1 MVNASVL
8 PRKRKISMLR
18 KQSRRTFIQT
28 ATGMIVASWG
38 GLKIVAG
45 PLAALAQPSEVS
57 HPTPVPQ
64 EFIYGTE
71 FFRPPNPPRALRHEM
86 LKAIANE
93 YRFNIIRIYCS
104 WVYLNPEQGK
114 FDFTEIEEVMNDCDQ
129 LGLKVLMG
137 AVIEE
142 APYWLEAAH
151 PEARFVDALGAPQRL
166 QTASINMSGGWPSLC
181 MDWTS
186 VREAAENFLRELAKV
201 VSRHSSMYAYDVWNE
216 PHLEP
221 SGGREFNASTDQ
233 KLYCYCEKTIAS
245 FQSWLKQRYGTLE
258 QLSEAWVRR
267 YASWDE
273 IDPPRGPG
281 SYIDWVDWRRF
292 MIERSTEEMRFRV
305 KTLRTV
311 DTRSLLESHVFSQA
325 AILPLALQAINPWRL
340 AELMETW
347 GLSYFPRW
355 QESPIYFGAAQIE
368 LTRAA
373 AAGKPFWIT
382 ELQGGHGSNGIRR
395 SRQMRPRDIRLWNWM
410 LVAMGGKGIVY
421 WCYLTEATG
430 TESTGFGLVER
441 DGSASERVL
450 EAAQDHKLIQAQWE
464 IIKDYKP
471 NPEVA
476 ILVDI
481 DNALL
486 TFAMSGKED
495 ASTKSFAGYYK
506 ALWNSDVMVDFV
518 EPQSLRDADKYR
530 VIIAP
535 WHLIGKK
542 DTCDHLRRFVEGGG
556 TLLLET
562 GFASYDEHMVY
573 NPIVPAF
580 GLADAFGYREQESLY
595 MMQDDGRDNPKSEN
609 LPQSERVYVEGHLTF
624 TEPIS
629 ATIKA
634 HTFLTPIRPA
644 SAKVIATYESTPVAA
659 TKKVGKGQV
668 YYVGTNLG
676 ASIEEG
682 SQAGIELVRTIVT
695 QAIQPSVTS
704 EKVRP
709 RLIESPNGSL
719 LIVFNDQIIDQT
731 ARVRVPS
738 RYKTAVNV
746 YDNQSQAILAGVVEI
761 QVPFEGVSVFRLS

>member
-1 MVNASVL
+1 MSQEV
-8 PRKRKISMLR
+8 
-18 KQSRRTFIQT
+18 SRRTFIRT
-28 ATGMIVASWG
+28 ATGLIAVNWG
-38 GLKIVAG
+38 GLRILAG
-45 PLAALAQPSEVS
+45 PASAFAQAADGQRSIPMPE
-57 HPTPVPQ
+57 
-64 EFIYGTE
+64 EFIYGAE

-93 YRFNIIRIYCS
+93 YKFNIIRIYCS
-104 WVYLNPEQGK
+104 WVYLNPGQGK
-114 FDFTEIEEVMNDCDQ
+114 FDFTEIEEVLSDCDQ

-151 PEARFVDALGAPQRL
+151 PESRFVDALGAPQRL

-181 MDWTS
+181 MDWAP
-186 VREAAENFLRELAKV
+186 VREAAETFLLELAKV
-201 VSRHSSMYAYDVWNE
+201 VSKYSSMYAYDVWNE

-233 KLYCYCEKTIAS
+233 KLYCYCDKTIAS
-245 FQSWLKQRYGTLE
+245 FQNWLKKRYGTLE
-258 QLSEAWVRR
+258 KLSEAWVRR
-267 YASWDE
+267 YPSWE
-273 IDPPRGPG
+273 VIDPPRGPG

-305 KTLRTV
+305 KTLRSV
-311 DTRSLLESHVFSQA
+311 DTRSILESHVYSQA

-340 AELMETW
+340 AELMEYW

-355 QESPIYFGAAQIE
+355 DGSPIYLGAAHIE

-395 SRQMRPRDIRLWNWM
+395 SPQMRPRDIRLWNWM

-464 IIKDYKP
+464 IFKDYKP
-471 NPEVA
+471 SPEVA
-476 ILVDI
+476 VVVDI

-506 ALWNSDVMVDFV
+506 ALWNSDVLVDFI
-518 EPQSLRDADKYR
+518 EPQSLSNSDKYK

-535 WHLIGKK
+535 WHLIGKQE
-542 DTCDHLRRFVEGGG
+542 TCDRLRQFVEDGG

-573 NPIVPAF
+573 NPVVPAF
-580 GLADAFGYREQESLY
+580 GLAEVFGYREQESLY
-595 MMQDDGRDNPKSEN
+595 MMQSDLKESPKPEDLPPSDRIYIEGR
-609 LPQSERVYVEGHLTF
+609 LAF
-624 TEPIS
+624 TEPIK
-629 ATIKA
+629 ATVKA
-634 HTFLTPIRPA
+634 HTFLTPITVS
-644 SAKVIATYESTPVAA
+644 SAKVIASYESTPVAA
-659 TKKVGKGQV
+659 FKKVGKGQV
-668 YYVGTNLG
+668 YYFGTNLG

-682 SQAGIELVRTIVT
+682 SQEGVNLVRAIVSQAVQRTI
-695 QAIQPSVTS
+695 SS
-704 EKVRP
+704 DKVRP
-709 RLIESPNGSL
+709 RLIESSSGSL
-719 LIVFNDQIIDQT
+719 LIVFNDQITDQ
-731 ARVRVPS
+731 AAKIQVPS
-738 RYKTAVNV
+738 RYKTATDI
-746 YDNQSQAILAGVVEI
+746 YDNGSQTIHNGAVEVR
-761 QVPFEGVSVFRLS
+761 VPFEGVSVLRLS

>member
-1 MVNASVL
+1 
-8 PRKRKISMLR
+8 MLR
-18 KQSRRTFIQT
+18 
-28 ATGMIVASWG
+28 
-38 GLKIVAG
+38 
-45 PLAALAQPSEVS
+45 
-57 HPTPVPQ
+57 
-64 EFIYGTE
+64 
-71 FFRPPNPPRALRHEM
+71 
-86 LKAIANE
+86 AIANE
-93 YRFNIIRIYCS
+93 YKFNIIRIYCS
-104 WVYLNPEQGK
+104 WVYLNPEPGK
-114 FDFTEIEEVMNDCDQ
+114 FDFSEVEEILNDCDQ

-151 PEARFVDALGAPQRL
+151 PETRFVDALGEPQRL

-181 MDWTS
+181 MDWAP
-186 VREAAENFLRELAKV
+186 VREAAETFLQELAKA
-201 VSRHSSMYAYDVWNE
+201 VSKHASMYAYDVWNE

-221 SGGREFNASTDQ
+221 SGGHEFNASTDQ

-245 FQSWLKQRYGTLE
+245 FQNWLRHRYGTLE
-258 QLSEAWVRR
+258 KLSEAWVRR
-267 YASWDE
+267 YPSWE
-273 IDPPRGPG
+273 VIDPPRGPG
-281 SYIDWVDWRRF
+281 SYVDWVDWRRF

-305 KTLRTV
+305 KTLRSI
-311 DTRSLLESHVFSQA
+311 DTRSILESHVYSQA

-340 AELMETW
+340 AELMEYW
-347 GLSYFPRW
+347 GLSNFPRW
-355 QESPIYFGAAQIE
+355 QGSPIYFGAAQIE

-410 LVAMGGKGIVY
+410 LVAMGGKGIIY

-450 EAAQDHKLIQAQWE
+450 EAAQDHKLIQDQWE

-471 NPEVA
+471 SPEVA
-476 ILVDI
+476 VLVDI

-506 ALWNSDVMVDFV
+506 ALWNSDVLVDFV
-518 EPQSLRDADKYR
+518 EPQSLVNSSNYK

-542 DTCDHLRRFVEGGG
+542 ETCDRLREFVEAGG
-556 TLLLET
+556 TLVLET
-562 GFASYDEHMVY
+562 GFASYDEHMVF
-573 NPIVPAF
+573 NPVVPAF
-580 GLADAFGYREQESLY
+580 GLTEAFGYREQESLY
-595 MMQDDGRDNPKSEN
+595 MQNEGGGN
-609 LPQSERVYVEGHLTF
+609 LKAEDLPESERVYVEGHVTF
-624 TEPIS
+624 TEPIPV
-629 ATIKA
+629 TVKA
-634 HTFLTPIRPA
+634 HTFLTPITVS
-644 SAKVIATYESTPVAA
+644 SATVIGSYASTPVAA

-682 SQAGIELVRTIVT
+682 SQAGIELVRSIV
-695 QAIQPSVTS
+695 AKSILRVVTS
-704 EKVRP
+704 EEVRP
-709 RLIESPNGSL
+709 RLIETSAGSL
-719 LIVFNDQIIDQT
+719 LIVFNEGITDRP
-731 ARVRVPS
+731 AKVRVPS
-738 RYKTAVNV
+738 HYRLATDIYENHTATIH
-746 YDNQSQAILAGVVEI
+746 DEVVEV
-761 QVPFEGVSVFRLS
+761 QVPFEGVSVLRLS

>member
-1 MVNASVL
+1 MI
-8 PRKRKISMLR
+8 RML
-18 KQSRRTFIQT
+18 SRRTFIQT
-28 ATGMIVASWG
+28 ATGMIVANWG
-38 GLKIVAG
+38 GLQILAG
-45 PLAALAQPSEVS
+45 PTALAQSSEVPG
-57 HPTPVPQ
+57 PTPIPQ

-93 YRFNIIRIYCS
+93 YKFNIIRIYCS
-104 WVYLNPEQGK
+104 WVYLNPEPDQ
-114 FDFTEIEEVMNDCDQ
+114 FDFTEIEEVLNDCDQ

-151 PEARFVDALGAPQRL
+151 PESRFVDALGAPQRL

-181 MDWTS
+181 MDWTP
-186 VREAAENFLRELAKV
+186 VRDAAETFLRELAKV
-201 VSRHSSMYAYDVWNE
+201 VSNHSSMYAYDVWNE

-221 SGGREFNASTDQ
+221 SGGHEFNASTDQ

-258 QLSEAWVRR
+258 KLSEAWVRR
-267 YASWDE
+267 YPSWDV

-281 SYIDWVDWRRF
+281 SYVDWVDWRRF

-305 KTLRTV
+305 KTLRAV
-311 DTRSLLESHVFSQA
+311 DTRSILESHVFSQA

-347 GLSYFPRW
+347 GLSNFPRW

-395 SRQMRPRDIRLWNWM
+395 SMQMRPRDIRLWNWM

-450 EAAQDHKLIQAQWE
+450 EAAQDHKFIQAQWE
-464 IIKDYKP
+464 IIRDYKP

-476 ILVDI
+476 VLVDI

-518 EPQSLRDADKYR
+518 EPQSLRDDDKYR

-595 MMQDDGRDNPKSEN
+595 MMQEDGRDNPKSEH
-609 LPQSERVYVEGHLTF
+609 LPESDRVYVEGHLTF

-634 HTFLTPIRPA
+634 HTFLTPIAPA
-644 SAKVIATYESTPVAA
+644 SAKAIATYESTPVAA

-682 SQAGIELVRTIVT
+682 SQAGIDLVRTIVT

-704 EKVRP
+704 DKVRP
-709 RLIESPNGSL
+709 RLIESPKGSL
-719 LIVFNDQIIDQT
+719 LIVFNDQITDQT

-738 RYKTAVNV
+738 RYRTATNV
-746 YDNQSQAILAGVVEI
+746 YDNQSQAISAGSVEI

>member
-1 MVNASVL
+1 MFKEL
-8 PRKRKISMLR
+8 
-18 KQSRRTFIQT
+18 SRRSFIRT
-28 ATGMIVASWG
+28 ATGIVAANWG
-38 GLKIVAG
+38 GLRILPVVGSAET
-45 PLAALAQPSEVS
+45 QPSHVS
-57 HPTPVPQ
+57 DSISASR
-64 EFIYGTE
+64 EFVYGTE
-71 FFRPPNPPRALRHEM
+71 FFRPPNPPRALRHGM

-93 YRFNIIRIYCS
+93 YKFNTIRIYCS
-104 WVYLNPEQGK
+104 WVYLNPEPGK
-114 FDFTEIEEVMNDCDQ
+114 FDFSEVEEVLTDCDQ
-129 LGLKVLMG
+129 LGLRVLMG

-151 PEARFVDALGAPQRL
+151 PESRFVDALGAPQRL

-181 MDWTS
+181 MDWAPI
-186 VREAAENFLRELAKV
+186 RDAAETFLLELAKV
-201 VSRHSSMYAYDVWNE
+201 VSKHASMYAYDVWNE

-221 SGGREFNASTDQ
+221 SGGHQFNISTDQ
-233 KLYCYCEKTIAS
+233 RLYCYCEKTVAS
-245 FQSWLKQRYGTLE
+245 FQDWLKRRYGTLE
-258 QLSEAWVRR
+258 KLSDAWVRR
-267 YASWDE
+267 YPNWNV

-292 MIERSTEEMRFRV
+292 MIQRNTEEMRFRV
-305 KTLRTV
+305 KTLRSV
-311 DTRSLLESHVFSQA
+311 DARSILESHVFSQA
-325 AILPLALQAINPWRL
+325 AILPLALPAINPWRL

-347 GLSYFPRW
+347 GLSNFPRW

-395 SRQMRPRDIRLWNWM
+395 SRQMRARDIRLWNWM
-410 LVAMGGKGIVY
+410 LVSMGGKGIIY

-450 EAAQDHKLIQAQWE
+450 EAAQDHKLIQAQWD

-471 NPEVA
+471 NPQVA
-476 ILVDI
+476 VIVDI

-495 ASTKSFAGYYK
+495 ASVKSFSGYYK
-506 ALWNSDVMVDFV
+506 ALWNSDVLVDFI
-518 EPQSLRDADKYR
+518 EPQSLANSEKYR
-530 VIIAP
+530 FIIAP

-542 DTCDHLRRFVEGGG
+542 ETADHLRRFVEGGG
-556 TLLLET
+556 SLLLET

-580 GLADAFGYREQESLY
+580 GLADAFGYRELESLY
-595 MMQDDGRDNPKSEN
+595 MMQNEPNSPKSED
-609 LPQSERVYVEGHLTF
+609 LPQSERVYVQGHLSF

-629 ATIKA
+629 AAIKA
-634 HTFLTPIRPA
+634 HTFLTPVTA
-644 SAKVIATYESTPVAA
+644 SSAKVIATYESSPVAT
-659 TKKVGKGQV
+659 TKKLGQGRV
-668 YYVGTNLG
+668 YYIGTNLG

-682 SQAGIELVRTIVT
+682 SEAGIELVRAIV
-695 QAIQPSVTS
+695 ADSVQPVVTS

-719 LIVFNDQIIDQT
+719 LIVFNDSTIDQT
-731 ARVRVPS
+731 AEIRVPD
-738 RYKTAVNV
+738 RYKQAVDV
-746 YDNQSQAILAGVVEI
+746 YSQQSQTI
-761 QVPFEGVSVFRLS
+761 QNNKIQVDVPFEGVSVFRLS

>member
-1 MVNASVL
+1 
-8 PRKRKISMLR
+8 
-18 KQSRRTFIQT
+18 
-28 ATGMIVASWG
+28 MIVANWG
-38 GLKIVAG
+38 GLQILAG
-45 PLAALAQPSEVS
+45 PTALAQSSEVS
-57 HPTPVPQ
+57 RPTPVPQ

-93 YRFNIIRIYCS
+93 YKFNIIRIYCS
-104 WVYLNPEQGK
+104 WVYLNPEPDN
-114 FDFTEIEEVMNDCDQ
+114 FDFTEIEEVLNDCDQ

-151 PEARFVDALGAPQRL
+151 PESRFVDALGAPQRL

-181 MDWTS
+181 MDWTP
-186 VREAAENFLRELAKV
+186 VRDAAETFLRELAKA
-201 VSRHSSMYAYDVWNE
+201 VSKHSSMYAYDVWNE

-221 SGGREFNASTDQ
+221 SGGHEFNASTDQ

-245 FQSWLKQRYGTLE
+245 FQNWLKQRYGTLE
-258 QLSEAWVRR
+258 RLSEAWVRR
-267 YASWDE
+267 YPSWDV

-281 SYIDWVDWRRF
+281 SYVDWVDWRRF

-305 KTLRTV
+305 KTLRAV
-311 DTRSLLESHVFSQA
+311 DTRSILESHVFSQA

-347 GLSYFPRW
+347 GLSNFPRW

-395 SRQMRPRDIRLWNWM
+395 SMQMRPRDIRLWNWM

-450 EAAQDHKLIQAQWE
+450 EAAQDHKFIQAQWE
-464 IIKDYKP
+464 IIRGYKP

-476 ILVDI
+476 VLVDI

-486 TFAMSGKED
+486 TFAMSGKEE
-495 ASTKSFAGYYK
+495 ASTKSFSGYYK
-506 ALWNSDVMVDFV
+506 ALWNSDVLVDFV
-518 EPQSLRDADKYR
+518 EPQSLRDDDKYR

-573 NPIVPAF
+573 NPVVPAF

-595 MMQDDGRDNPKSEN
+595 MMQDDGRDNPKPEH
-609 LPQSERVYVEGHLTF
+609 LPESDRVYVEGHLTF

-629 ATIKA
+629 TTIKA
-634 HTFLTPIRPA
+634 HTFLTPIAPA
-644 SAKVIATYESTPVAA
+644 SARVIATYESTPVAA

-682 SQAGIELVRTIVT
+682 SQAGIELVRRIVT

-709 RLIESPNGSL
+709 RLIESPKGSL

-738 RYKTAVNV
+738 RYKTAMNV
-746 YDNQSQAILAGVVEI
+746 YDKQSQAISAGSVEI

>member
-1 MVNASVL
+1 
-8 PRKRKISMLR
+8 
-18 KQSRRTFIQT
+18 
-28 ATGMIVASWG
+28 MIVANWG
-38 GLKIVAG
+38 GLQIVAG
-45 PLAALAQPSEVS
+45 PPTALARPFEVS
-57 HPTPVPQ
+57 PTPVPQ

-93 YRFNIIRIYCS
+93 YKFNVIRIYCS

-181 MDWTS
+181 MDWDP
-186 VREAAENFLRELAKV
+186 VRGAAETFLRELAKA
-201 VSRHSSMYAYDVWNE
+201 VSKHSSMYAYDVWNE

-245 FQSWLKQRYGTLE
+245 FQNWLKLRYGTLE
-258 QLSEAWVRR
+258 KLGEAWVRR
-267 YASWDE
+267 YPSWDV

-281 SYIDWVDWRRF
+281 SYVDWVDWRRF

-305 KTLRTV
+305 KTLRAV
-311 DTRSLLESHVFSQA
+311 DSRSILESHVFSQA

-347 GLSYFPRW
+347 GLSNFPRW

-410 LVAMGGKGIVY
+410 LVAMGGKGIIY

-476 ILVDI
+476 VLVDI

-518 EPQSLRDADKYR
+518 EPQSLRDHDKYR

-535 WHLIGKK
+535 WHLIGKEG
-542 DTCDHLRRFVEGGG
+542 TCDHLRRFVEDGG

-595 MMQDDGRDNPKSEN
+595 MMQDDGRDNPKSEQ

-629 ATIKA
+629 TTIKA
-634 HTFLTPIRPA
+634 HTFLTPIAPA
-644 SAKVIATYESTPVAA
+644 SAKVIAMYESTPVAA
-659 TKKVGKGQV
+659 MKKVGKGQV

-682 SQAGIELVRTIVT
+682 SQAGIDLVRTIVT
-695 QAIQPSVTS
+695 QAIQPSVMS

-709 RLIESPNGSL
+709 RLIESPNGGL

-738 RYKTAVNV
+738 RYKTAMNV
-746 YDNQSQAILAGVVEI
+746 YDNQSQAILAGIVEI
-761 QVPFEGVSVFRLS
+761 QVPFEGVSVLRLS